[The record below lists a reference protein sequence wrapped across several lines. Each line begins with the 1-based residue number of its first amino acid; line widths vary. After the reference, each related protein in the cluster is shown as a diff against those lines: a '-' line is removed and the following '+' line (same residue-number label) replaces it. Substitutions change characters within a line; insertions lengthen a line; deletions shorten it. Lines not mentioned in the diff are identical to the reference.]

1 MAIWNDVLV
10 KTYDYLKSQSLLLG
24 SSFSSPMIISSGFV
38 ADETNVRAEYLVNG
52 TSFNQNVDGS
62 ITPIEFSSI
71 VVPEGK
77 VFQVRRSII
86 YMEDSTSF
94 ASTRFGGIPA
104 LTNGWEF
111 KINGVVAFSA
121 NSNKN
126 LLIHMFD
133 FNTGSIFGKEDKTMI
148 CRFSFDEFSNRM
160 DGITIRAGETISTV
174 VNDDLSGLD
183 FLEIMIEGVYKD
195 A

>member
-1 MAIWNDVLV
+1 
-10 KTYDYLKSQSLLLG
+10 
-24 SSFSSPMIISSGFV
+24 
-38 ADETNVRAEYLVNG
+38 
-52 TSFNQNVDGS
+52 
-62 ITPIEFSSI
+62 
-71 VVPEGK
+71 
-77 VFQVRRSII
+77 
-86 YMEDSTSF
+86 MEDSTSF
-94 ASTRFGGIPA
+94 ESTRFGGIPA
-104 LTNGWEF
+104 LINGWEF

-148 CRFSFDEFSNRM
+148 CKFSFDEFSNRM